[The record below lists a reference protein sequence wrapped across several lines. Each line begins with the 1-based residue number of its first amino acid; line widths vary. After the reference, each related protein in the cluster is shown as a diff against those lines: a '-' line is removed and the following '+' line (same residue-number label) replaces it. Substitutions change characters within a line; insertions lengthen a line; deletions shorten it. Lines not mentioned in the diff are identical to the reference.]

1 MSAHQLLEQ
10 CQEKM
15 IVLEKLIPVTFHQ
28 RRIEE
33 IDAAAEKIDF
43 WHNSAKAIPLM
54 KEREKL
60 AGLVAGMLEFRDTI
74 AFNELLLSEGEG
86 SEGEIESVLK
96 GILGRMETIEFELML
111 CEPTDDA
118 PAILT
123 ISAGAGGAE
132 ACNWVSMLYRMYCR
146 YAAAQGFKVE
156 LLDRKDSEEHSSICI
171 DNVSIRIEGKYAYG
185 FLKGE
190 NGVMRLIR
198 NSPFNAGNARQT
210 SFAAVQV
217 SADIEDTIDI
227 KIDDKD
233 VEMIGQTRTGSG
245 GQNQNRVAS
254 ACRIKHFPSGISF
267 IVSAERDYHQ
277 NKANALKMLK
287 SKLYDIEM
295 KKKQELI
302 DAKLSVQSSA
312 SFGAQ
317 IRSYFL
323 EPQQIVKDHRT
334 DYTVRDFHKVLD
346 GDVQEFLIAMLRKIK
361 SA

>member
-74 AFNELLLSEGEG
+74 AFNELVLAEGGADESGVESE
-86 SEGEIESVLK
+86 LK

-111 CEPTDDA
+111 SEPTDDT

-123 ISAGAGGAE
+123 ITSGAGGTE
-132 ACNWVSMLYRMYCR
+132 SKNWTSMVLRMYLR
-146 YAAAQGFKVE
+146 YAASQGFKSE
-156 LLDRKDSEEHSSICI
+156 ILDRQDSEEHSTICI
-171 DNVSIRIEGKYAYG
+171 DNVSIKISGKYAYG

-190 NGVMRLIR
+190 NGVHRMVR

-210 SFAAVQV
+210 SFCAVQV
-217 SADIEDTIDI
+217 IPDINDVIDI
-227 KIDDKD
+227 KINDNDI
-233 VEMIGQTRTGSG
+233 EMIGQCRSGPG
-245 GQNQNRVAS
+245 GQNSNKVAS
-254 ACRIKHFPSGISF
+254 ACRIKHFPSGIQF

-277 NKANALKMLK
+277 NKETALKMLK
-287 SKLYDIEM
+287 SKLYNIEM
-295 KKKQELI
+295 KKKQEEM
-302 DAKLSVQSSA
+302 DAKLGAQADV
-312 SFGAQ
+312 SFGHQ
-317 IRSYFL
+317 VRSYFL

-334 DYTVRDFHKVLD
+334 DYTIRDFHKVLD
-346 GDVQEFLIAMLRKIK
+346 GGIHDILIATLRNKD
-361 SA
+361 